1 MSKIVLWDEND
12 LVTIRK
18 EMANKEQ
25 VIELVL
31 TPKFIEYGKAHTI
44 MNHVE
49 VIMKEFPEYKIR
61 NYGVDSRDERLVGYI
76 FERQGE

>member
-49 VIMKEFPEYKIR
+49 IIMKEFPEYKIR